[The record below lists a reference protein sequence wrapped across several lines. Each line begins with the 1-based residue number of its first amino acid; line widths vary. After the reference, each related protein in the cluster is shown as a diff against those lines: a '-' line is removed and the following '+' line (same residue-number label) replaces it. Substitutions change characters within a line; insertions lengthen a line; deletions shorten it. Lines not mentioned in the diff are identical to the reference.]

1 MKKVM
6 FSLISMLIL
15 MTGLWAQK
23 PSLTV
28 VNFDSQG
35 VEYTPDQLGSIARME
50 MEKLDQFEVMDRY
63 DVNYLVKKH
72 ELELNGCYGK
82 ICLNEIG
89 ELIGTDKIMSGS
101 VELFGET
108 IVLSLRL
115 INVNENRIEKTQVM
129 EFLNVQHEI
138 RTLME
143 VSIREMFGLENNPD
157 LMAQLTREDQYENK
171 IVNPEVDRLNLS
183 GPRFGFTFFNG
194 SSADVISAKKADG
207 GFDGRPYLMYNLGY
221 QFEVQYLNAGKLQA
235 LFEII
240 PTITG
245 LEQGLFLPT
254 VNVLHGLRHN
264 INGLEV
270 AVGLSLGVTPQAEG
284 YYDDQGNWN
293 LADEWTGEEP
303 NPNPLENRLDRR
315 GDLRFSSGLV
325 IAAGKSFKSG
335 RMNIPV
341 NLFVVPSPFGTRYGI
356 SVGFNARKNR

>member
-15 MTGLWAQK
+15 MAGLWAQK

>member
-1 MKKVM
+1 MVSALFCM
-6 FSLISMLIL
+6 AAI
-15 MTGLWAQK
+15 WAQK
-23 PSLTV
+23 PTLTV

-35 VEYTPDQLGSIARME
+35 VEYSPDQLGSIARME
-50 MEKLDQFEVMDRY
+50 MEKLDKFEVMDRY

-72 ELELNGCYGK
+72 DLDLNGCYGK

-89 ELIGTDKIMSGS
+89 KLIGTDKVMSGS
-101 VELFGET
+101 AELFGET

-115 INVNENRIEKTQVM
+115 IDVNENRIEKAQVM

-157 LMAQLTREDQYENK
+157 LMAQLTQEDQYENK
-171 IVNPEVDRLNLS
+171 IMNPEVDRLNLS
-183 GPRFGFTFFNG
+183 GPRFGFTFFTG
-194 SSADVISAKKADG
+194 TSADVIGAKRAEG
-207 GFDGRPYLMYNLGY
+207 GFDGRPYMMYNLGY
-221 QFEVQYLNAGKLQA
+221 QFEIQYLNAGKLQA

-245 LEQGLFLPT
+245 LEQSLFLPT

-264 INGLEV
+264 IHGYEV
-270 AVGLSLGVTPQAEG
+270 AVGLSLGATPQAKG
-284 YYDDQGNWN
+284 FYDDAGNWN
-293 LADEWTGEEP
+293 LEGDWTGEES
-303 NPNPLENRLDRR
+303 NPFPIEQRLDRR

-341 NLFVVPSPFGTRYGI
+341 NVFVVPSPIGMRYGI
-356 SVGFNARKNR
+356 SVGFNSRRKK